1 MYNATNTQLLGAWP
15 GQAMTKDA
23 QGNFY
28 IDLPEEYLDLNVK
41 IIFSQPGTS
50 NQFPAS
56 IGFDLVKSGNYNKD
70 GLK

>member
-1 MYNATNTQLLGAWP
+1 
-15 GQAMTKDA
+15 MTKDA

-28 IDLPEEYLDLNVK
+28 IDLPEEYLDLNVT
-41 IIFSQPGTS
+41 IIFRQPSTS

-56 IGFDLVKSGNYNKD
+56 IGFDLVKSSNYNKD